1 VILGRVHGTIVSTVQ
16 HPLYRGRKQLLVRAI
31 RPDGSFDGERYLVA
45 IDIVGAG
52 AGETVLVIDEGNC
65 ARQLLNTDANGAV
78 RSVIV
83 GIVDQVAT
91 VRTQGE
97 TR

>member
-1 VILGRVHGTIVSTVQ
+1 MILARVHGTIVTTVQ
-16 HPLYRGRKQLLVRAI
+16 HPLYHGRKQLLVRAL

-45 IDIVGAG
+45 IDIVDAG
-52 AGETVLVIDEGNC
+52 VGETVLVIDEGNC

-83 GIVDQVAT
+83 GIVDQVSTAPDN
-91 VRTQGE
+91 GE